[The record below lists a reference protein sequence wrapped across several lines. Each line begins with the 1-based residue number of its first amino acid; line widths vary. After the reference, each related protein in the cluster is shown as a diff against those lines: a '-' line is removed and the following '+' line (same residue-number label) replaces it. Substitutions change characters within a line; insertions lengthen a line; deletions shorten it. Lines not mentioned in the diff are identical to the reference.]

1 MRTTTRGSRSGSPR
15 HNDRTYLEK
24 DKRPT
29 GNVYGYAWRKSMPNA
44 TFEEGE
50 LEYYRRRYLKGLE
63 ARNERYTKQG
73 HKERC
78 KTIEELYMGE
88 KTCPTET
95 LFQIG
100 NMDKHPDPELL
111 RTCYLEYMQ
120 QIQAWNK
127 EHGNH
132 FHILDCAIHLDEET
146 PHAHERSIMDVTDK
160 YGHLIIAQEKAL
172 KEAGIELPEP
182 DKPESRY
189 NNRKITFDKMRRELF
204 QDICRS
210 HGLNITVEPRPQRM
224 KHKSTRDYKRQ
235 QAELEAQKLK
245 QIIRGER

>member
-78 KTIEELYMGE
+78 KTIEELYMGD

-95 LFQIG
+95 LF
-100 NMDKHPDPELL
+100 
-111 RTCYLEYMQ
+111 RLETWISTPTQ
-120 QIQAWNK
+120 NFFEHAILSICNK
-127 EHGNH
+127 FKRGTKNTE
-132 FHILDCAIHLDEET
+132 
-146 PHAHERSIMDVTDK
+146 
-160 YGHLIIAQEKAL
+160 IIFIYWTAQF
-172 KEAGIELPEP
+172 I
-182 DKPESRY
+182 
-189 NNRKITFDKMRRELF
+189 
-204 QDICRS
+204 
-210 HGLNITVEPRPQRM
+210 
-224 KHKSTRDYKRQ
+224 
-235 QAELEAQKLK
+235 
-245 QIIRGER
+245 